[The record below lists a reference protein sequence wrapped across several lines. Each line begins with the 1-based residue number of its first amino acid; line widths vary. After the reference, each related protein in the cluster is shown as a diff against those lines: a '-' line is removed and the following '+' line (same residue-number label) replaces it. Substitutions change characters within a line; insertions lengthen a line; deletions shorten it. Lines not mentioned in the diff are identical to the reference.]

1 METEL
6 RFLFIPVS
14 GPGGTGEYFRS
25 LAIARSV
32 ERRWPAARITFVVS
46 RDALY
51 ATQCPYPIRLISRS
65 PTYETKAVNAI
76 LSEER
81 PHVVVFDS
89 AGRVAQYRAAREVG
103 ARVVF
108 ISSRPTTRR
117 KGFRLRR
124 MRYCDQH
131 WLAQPRFL
139 GGQLTW
145 SERAKLLLAP
155 NLEPSFLDVL
165 HEPVDAAGTAQLLER
180 LQITRGEY
188 LLCCPGG
195 GGVFAN
201 GPDATAVFYAA
212 AAALA
217 RNHSLPV
224 IAVLGTRFQAPADRP
239 SRLHVFATLPNG
251 QLMGLVRDARV
262 ALINGG
268 SLLVQALAQ
277 GAACVTVPIAEDQ
290 PSRIAAAAAQSLVL
304 PAALEV
310 SAMCEATLR
319 LLGDPARRAD
329 LQRRAAGLEL
339 RNGTDVAVEAL
350 ARLVPGSRSS
360 AAGPTGG
367 ERLRVLQ
374 VILSRGFAGSERAV
388 VETCNALCTAHEV
401 AVVVRSDHRSRGGAS
416 ILDHLDPRV
425 ELFEVAPHWSTRR
438 ALYRIM
444 DRWRPDVV
452 HTHLRRGTRYVAQK
466 SDRPPHVCTLHL
478 SLNGPHFVLA
488 DGIICISQWQT
499 KTIPGSYSGTVFMIP
514 NSLVSQ
520 PRIDVQR
527 RAQLRQECGAQ
538 PNEFL
543 IGGVGRLVHSK
554 GFDLLLE
561 AFARAALSD
570 ARLVIIGEGS
580 ARAALERT
588 APDRVRFLGF
598 RADVKDCL
606 QALDV
611 FVSPSRSE
619 PFGRV
624 IVEALDAG
632 LPVIATRTLG
642 PLDMA
647 ATLPLQL
654 VPCEDPD
661 ALAAALR
668 VAHDVRTRP
677 SADLSPYQI
686 ERVCAQLLDAYR
698 TVRAQSVTGS

>member
-1 METEL
+1 MDHEL

-32 ERRWPAARITFVVS
+32 ERRWPSARITFVVS

-51 ATQCPYPIRLISRS
+51 ATQCPYPIHLINRS
-65 PTYETKAVNAI
+65 PTYETAAVNAI
-76 LSEER
+76 VREER

-89 AGRVAQYRAAREVG
+89 AGRVAQYRAARAVG

-124 MRYCDQH
+124 MRHCDQH
-131 WLAQPRFL
+131 WLAQPQFL
-139 GGQLTW
+139 GGQLTL
-145 SERAKLLLAP
+145 SERARLLLAP
-155 NLEPSFLDVL
+155 NLELAFLDVL
-165 HEPVDAAGTAQLLER
+165 YEPVDSAGTAQLLER
-180 LQITRGEY
+180 LGITGGEFA
-188 LLCCPGG
+188 LCCPGG
-195 GGVFAN
+195 GGVFAK
-201 GPDATAVFYAA
+201 GPNATALFYEAA
-212 AAALA
+212 AELA
-217 RNHSLPV
+217 RSQSLPV
-224 IAVLGTRFQAPADRP
+224 IAVLGTRFQPPTTRP
-239 SRLHVFATLPNG
+239 PTLHVFPTLPNAL
-251 QLMGLVRDARV
+251 LMGLLHEARV

-277 GAACVTVPIAEDQ
+277 GAACVAAPIAEDQ
-290 PSRIAAAAAQSLVL
+290 PARIAAASAQGLVV
-304 PAALEV
+304 PAALDV
-310 SAMCEATLR
+310 VALCEATLR
-319 LLGDPARRAD
+319 LLGDPVRRAD
-329 LQRRAAGLEL
+329 LRRRGAELGL
-339 RNGTDVAVEAL
+339 RNGIDVAVEAI
-350 ARLVPGSRSS
+350 ARLVPESCAA
-360 AAGPTGG
+360 AAGPSGG
-367 ERLRVLQ
+367 GRLRVLQ
-374 VILSRGFAGSERAV
+374 VLLSRGFAGSERAV
-388 VETCNALCTAHEV
+388 AETCNELCGAHDVAL
-401 AVVVRSDHRSRGGAS
+401 VVRSDHRSRSGAS
-416 ILDHLDPRV
+416 IVDHLDPRV

-444 DRWRPDVV
+444 DRWRADVV

-466 SDRPPHVCTLHL
+466 PDRPPHVCTLHL

-499 KTIPGSYSGTVFMIP
+499 ATIPKSYRGSVFMIP

-520 PRIDVQR
+520 PRIDDRR
-527 RAQLRQECGAQ
+527 RAQLRAECGAESG
-538 PNEFL
+538 EFL
-543 IGGVGRLVHSK
+543 IGGVGRLVYSK

-561 AFARAALSD
+561 AFSRAALPD

-580 ARAALERT
+580 ARGALERA
-588 APDRVRFLGF
+588 APDRVRFMGF

-632 LPVIATRTLG
+632 VPVIATRTRG

-647 ATLPLQL
+647 GSLPLRL
-654 VPCEDPD
+654 VPCEDVS
-661 ALAAALR
+661 ALAEVLR
-668 VAHDVRTRP
+668 SAYEVRTRP
-677 SADLSPYQI
+677 VADLSSYQLGH
-686 ERVCAQLLDAYR
+686 VVGQLLDAYR
-698 TVRAQSVTGS
+698 LVQERSVTGS